1 MTATHSLIE
10 ALTVALEITNTT
22 LSDSAYE
29 FMLSDLSRYPEPQVL
44 AALMR
49 CCREL
54 KPRQFTLEAVL
65 SRIDDG
71 RPDPEGAWASIPKDE
86 NGSVVWTTEMRD
98 AWSAALPLI
107 QLGLLVPARMAFLE
121 AYRKQVQLARDSR
134 FPVEW
139 EVSLGHDLIGRELV
153 LLDAAEKGRLS
164 PRKVRSLLPYHRDN
178 EGLNARLLALEGK
191 SAAALLP
198 APSEKVKK
206 LVADLRAKLVLK
218 SLPQGG
224 KAA

>member
-1 MTATHSLIE
+1 MTATNSLIE

-29 FMLSDLSRYPEPQVL
+29 FMLADLSRYPEPQVL
-44 AALMR
+44 AALLR

-98 AWSAALPLI
+98 AWAAARPLI
-107 QLGLLVPARMAFLE
+107 QLAQLVPARMAFLE
-121 AYRKQVQLARDSR
+121 AYRKEVQLARDAR
-134 FPVEW
+134 LPVEW
-139 EVSLGHDLIGRELV
+139 EYSPGIDKDGRELV
-153 LLDAAEKGRLS
+153 LLDAAEKGRIS
-164 PRKVRSLLPYHRDN
+164 PARARALLPHHRTD
-178 EGLNARLLALEGK
+178 EGLNARLLAIAGQVVPALAAPGDAGK
-191 SAAALLP
+191 
-198 APSEKVKK
+198 EI
-206 LVADLRAKLVLK
+206 RAKLRERIKQGLPLK
-218 SLPQGG
+218 D